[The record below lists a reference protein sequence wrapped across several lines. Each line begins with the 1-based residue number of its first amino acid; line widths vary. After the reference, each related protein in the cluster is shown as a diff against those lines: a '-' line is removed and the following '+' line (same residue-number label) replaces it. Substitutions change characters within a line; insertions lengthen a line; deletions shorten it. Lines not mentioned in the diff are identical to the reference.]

1 MSRKGAAGDGSAILT
16 KSACSK
22 LYRAH
27 ALAEYHPSAKTLHG
41 QRPNY
46 TFLVPAMTDKWSDRP
61 LSGNSAFN
69 WGTGEPKPSF
79 LDLISGVPQRLPGP
93 KIQARFCTPG
103 TRLFPQSSL
112 RSTSTEASTTYSR
125 ARHTKWWTGLLTR
138 LLTRAGQG
146 DCPFSLPQ
154 SKAKQRERKRGAT
167 TQSLCNSTQSSSAS
181 VFELR
186 AGRGYVAVG
195 AHWLA

>member
-1 MSRKGAAGDGSAILT
+1 M
-16 KSACSK
+16 

-79 LDLISGVPQRLPGP
+79 LDLITGVPQRLPGP

-125 ARHTKWWTGLLTR
+125 ARHPKWWTGLLTR
-138 LLTRAGQG
+138 AGKG
-146 DCPFSLPQ
+146 DCLFSLPQ
-154 SKAKQRERKRGAT
+154 SKAKQTRAREGGRET
-167 TQSLCNSTQSSSAS
+167 ESSAVHLGSYAWGLCGS
-181 VFELR
+181 VGKLQALMMGGIHRGPEMR
-186 AGRGYVAVG
+186 PGRGG
-195 AHWLA
+195 L